1 MMSLYF
7 HWEQPGSGWA
17 SVIVT
22 IVFFGGL
29 QLIIL
34 GIIGLYLGKTFSQGK
49 NRPRY
54 IIRASN
60 IEGDK

>member
-1 MMSLYF
+1 M
-7 HWEQPGSGWA
+7 ERPGWA

-29 QLIIL
+29 QLMIL
-34 GIIGLYLGKTFSQGK
+34 GIIGLYLGKTFIQGK

-54 IIRASN
+54 IIQSSD
-60 IEGDK
+60 IEAAK